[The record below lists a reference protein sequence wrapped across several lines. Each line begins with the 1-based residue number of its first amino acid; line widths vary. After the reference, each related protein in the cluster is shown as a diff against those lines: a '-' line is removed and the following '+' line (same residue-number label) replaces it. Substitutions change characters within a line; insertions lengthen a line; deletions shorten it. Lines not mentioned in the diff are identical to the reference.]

1 MVAQW
6 WPNGGP
12 SVAQVRPKCGQS
24 AAQVRPKCGPSAAQ
38 MLPKSGLKLK
48 CEITLARLFSRKSS
62 EEIYLCK
69 LGLEKVPSL

>member
-1 MVAQW
+1 MVAKW
-6 WPNGGP
+6 WPNSGP
-12 SVAQVRPKCGQS
+12 S

-38 MLPKSGLKLK
+38 MLPKSGLNLK
-48 CEITLARLFSRKSS
+48 CEITLARVFSRKSS

>member
-12 SVAQVRPKCGQS
+12 IVAQWWPKCGPG
-24 AAQVRPKCGPSAAQ
+24 AAQVRPKCGPNAAQ
-38 MLPKSGLKLK
+38 KWP
-48 CEITLARLFSRKSS
+48 EFFSRKSS